1 MAGTLEETLAGVG
14 YAKVIVALKPTLAA
28 SSSKA
33 ALEQHFMIPS
43 EPQMES
49 LMAVA
54 ARSASRRSGHPRPLE
69 EHKMRVYPHLGLAL
83 GFVDRSGA
91 NALAAS
97 NQVEQ
102 VVEAPELS
110 LIRPFARRSARL
122 AAAPTWGIKRLKVDK
137 LWAQGIKGRGVI
149 VGHLD
154 TGIDGTHPAL
164 EDAIAAFA
172 EFDLAGDQVPGAR
185 PTDSGEHGTHT
196 AGTIVGR
203 SVPKGAFGVAP
214 EAKVASAMVIEGG
227 QVIDRILAGMDWV
240 IGEGAQILSMSLGLR
255 GFTPAFQTVVTAL
268 RNANVLPVIAV
279 GNEGPNTS
287 RSPGNY
293 DTVLAV
299 GAMDRVRRGRRLLGQ
314 PEVQPT
320 GRPAGPRPGRTRGR
334 RPLLRAER
342 QVREDGRHLDG
353 HAACRRRGGASAV
366 GRAGSDRGPTRAGH
380 PRLVRQAEQHA
391 RAPGQPGRAG
401 RGRRARD
408 PEVEQAAGRG
418 VIRPDR

>member
-1 MAGTLEETLAGVG
+1 MAGSLEETLAGVG

-54 ARSASRRSGHPRPLE
+54 ARSASKRSGHPRPLE

-137 LWAQGIKGRGVI
+137 LWAQGIKGKGVI

-164 EDAIAAFA
+164 KDAIAAFA

-299 GAMDRVRRGRRLLGQ
+299 GAMDASDEVADFSGSQRFNRPGDPLVPDLVAPGVDVLSCVPNDRYAKMDGSSMATPHVAGVAALLLSAELAATADQLEQAILGSCVRPSSMLERRGN
-314 PEVQPT
+314 
-320 GRPAGPRPGRTRGR
+320 
-334 RPLLRAER
+334 
-342 QVREDGRHLDG
+342 
-353 HAACRRRGGASAV
+353 
-366 GRAGSDRGPTRAGH
+366 
-380 PRLVRQAEQHA
+380 
-391 RAPGQPGRAG
+391 
-401 RGRRARD
+401 
-408 PEVEQAAGRG
+408 RG
-418 VIRPDR
+418 VPDAVAALNILRSSRLQAVA